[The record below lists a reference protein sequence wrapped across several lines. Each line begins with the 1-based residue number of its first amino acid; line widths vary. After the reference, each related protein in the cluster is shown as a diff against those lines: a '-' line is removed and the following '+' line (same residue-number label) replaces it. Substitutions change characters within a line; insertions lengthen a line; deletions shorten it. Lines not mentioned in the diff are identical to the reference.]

1 MLTYVQNEKGK
12 QMLLYEGH
20 IFEVNKRTH
29 EGRIIWRCKEYYRKE
44 QALNELQMDQATA
57 GVPTAKPRK
66 KYRDCNERIV
76 LQLPPIMQVLQVLQV
91 LDFHTLI
98 AHNYN
103 F

>member
-66 KYRDCNERIV
+66 KYRDCKHRSAVASYNASSASAR
-76 LQLPPIMQVLQVLQV
+76 LSHPHCSQL
-91 LDFHTLI
+91 
-98 AHNYN
+98 
-103 F
+103 